1 MLDSSLTW
9 LILIPYLHPYE
20 ESFFSHLYLGL
31 CFGAAGRKLIAHNI
45 LSWWKHFTRFS
56 GHNLHSGGYK
66 SCAASAAEMASD
78 CYQLAFNAPAQT
90 TRVRKNF
97 TLLCKI
103 SSFRLSL
110 RSFSLFLRGAAVR
123 PSLVPLVS
131 SSSSPTLLLS
141 SSVGVT
147 PTSALLSWAL
157 LTSSLECFWPSGKR
171 QRVILSLLPS
181 RSWYP
186 WFNK

>member
-1 MLDSSLTW
+1 MLCSSLTW

-45 LSWWKHFTRFS
+45 LSWWQHFTRFS

-78 CYQLAFNAPAQT
+78 CYQLAFNAAAQT
-90 TRVRKNF
+90 TRVRKKF
-97 TLLCKI
+97 KLLCKI

-110 RSFSLFLRGAAVR
+110 KVFFFCRFAWCCSAPFSSHPSCFLLLIAHSPSFFLSRGDTYLCFAQLSFAHIFPWMCLTNR
-123 PSLVPLVS
+123 EKTDSYPFS
-131 SSSSPTLLLS
+131 SSL
-141 SSVGVT
+141 
-147 PTSALLSWAL
+147 
-157 LTSSLECFWPSGKR
+157 
-171 QRVILSLLPS
+171 
-181 RSWYP
+181 
-186 WFNK
+186 

>member
-20 ESFFSHLYLGL
+20 ESFFSHLYLRL

-78 CYQLAFNAPAQT
+78 CYQLAFNAAAQT

-103 SSFRLSL
+103 SSFSLSL
-110 RSFSLFLRGAAVR
+110 RSFSLFFWRFAWCCSAPFCR
-123 PSLVPLVS
+123 PSCFLLLIAHSPSFFLSRGDTYLCFAQLSSAHIFPWMFLTIREKTESYPFS
-131 SSSSPTLLLS
+131 SSL
-141 SSVGVT
+141 
-147 PTSALLSWAL
+147 
-157 LTSSLECFWPSGKR
+157 
-171 QRVILSLLPS
+171 
-181 RSWYP
+181 
-186 WFNK
+186 